1 MKLAYQLKDQEIHI
15 KFPQVGGSCLPSSS
29 SPSQP
34 LNLVGSKK
42 LFEVN
47 YSFSCISIH

>member
-15 KFPQVGGSCLPSSS
+15 KFPQMGGSGLPSSS
-29 SPSQP
+29 SSVSEKQP

-47 YSFSCISIH
+47 YS